1 MKKLI
6 GFIANNFVLKIVS
19 VLIAIFIWYMVVY
32 YNDPVLTNSYQVHIE
47 VTNESYIENG
57 KQVYRIEENYKTVT
71 VYLSGNRSSLENVT
85 ADDITVTADLT
96 QIVDLDREPI
106 MVPLTASCKGFDQSN
121 IKLSRE
127 TIPISI
133 ENVASKELKLSVLT
147 TDSGA
152 VNNNFEVGTLT
163 PNPSTLTVY
172 GPESVINSIESAAVR
187 IDVNGL
193 SASSDVSGELVMY
206 DASQNEISESIIDDD
221 ITFEGG
227 KPDVTVHVEL
237 WKKRT
242 NITLDVEYSG
252 EPAYG
257 YEITNISTT
266 PDKLTVAGTDEALKE
281 LETNGNKITIP
292 PGEVDVSGAI
302 EDFSREIDITSYL
315 PKDIKLSSSMDN
327 IVIAYVSVM
336 PYGSTEIKFNVDD
349 ITVNN
354 MASNLSLV
362 YNTQEVLIAVT
373 GSQGDV
379 SKLDASQISASI
391 DLTGLTAGEHTV
403 PINVTLP
410 DGYELVNNISI
421 TVKLTAV

>member
-1 MKKLI
+1 M
-6 GFIANNFVLKIVS
+6 
-19 VLIAIFIWYMVVY
+19 
-32 YNDPVLTNSYQVHIE
+32 
-47 VTNESYIENG
+47 
-57 KQVYRIEENYKTVT
+57 
-71 VYLSGNRSSLENVT
+71 
-85 ADDITVTADLT
+85 
-96 QIVDLDREPI
+96 
-106 MVPLTASCKGFDQSN
+106 
-121 IKLSRE
+121 
-127 TIPISI
+127 
-133 ENVASKELKLSVLT
+133 
-147 TDSGA
+147 
-152 VNNNFEVGTLT
+152 
-163 PNPSTLTVY
+163 
-172 GPESVINSIESAAVR
+172 R